1 MDLLDRYFEA
11 VQFWLPKA
19 QRRDIIAELSE
30 DLRSQ
35 IEEKESQ
42 LGRKL
47 EDREVE
53 AILKRCGSP
62 LAVATR
68 YLPQQYLI
76 GPTLF
81 PLYRF
86 VLAVVLT
93 GCIIPRTLIWLGFL
107 LAGNAHRGAVLM
119 ENIWSSVI
127 FFAFFTTLIFAI
139 FERSGVNVA
148 GVVDFNPQKLPPIRH
163 PNRIS
168 RLSSLIEIA
177 IQPIFAAW
185 FVALFWPR
193 PTLILY
199 GVSVTVA
206 PAWKFLFAGFM
217 VLTLLNFGL
226 SCMNLAHPFWTR
238 RRLMIRLLSNTSGG
252 ILFYLALRSHL
263 VLALDIP
270 GVEPAKAAMLARL
283 INSGLLTLVP
293 YAIAVL
299 VAIVVVDVYRII
311 RFSRAPVIPMVG
323 MQAGGMKCI

>member
-1 MDLLDRYFEA
+1 MDLLDRYLEA

-19 QRRDIIAELSE
+19 QRRDIIAELNE

-47 EDREVE
+47 EGREVE

-86 VLAVVLT
+86 VMVVVLA
-93 GCIIPRTLIWLGFL
+93 GCIVPRVLIWLGFL
-107 LAGNAHRGAVLM
+107 LASPAHSGYLHM
-119 ENIWSSVI
+119 ENLWSTII
-127 FFAFFTTLIFAI
+127 FFGFFTTLAFAI

-168 RLSSLIEIA
+168 RSSSLIEIA
-177 IQPIFAAW
+177 AMLIFAGW
-185 FVALFWPR
+185 FISLFWPR
-193 PTLILY
+193 PTLHLY
-199 GVSVTVA
+199 GVQVTVM
-206 PAWKFLFAGFM
+206 PVWTMLFAGIM
-217 VLTLLNFGL
+217 TVTLVNLAVA
-226 SCMNLAHPFWTR
+226 CVNLAHPFWTR
-238 RRLMIRLLSNTSGG
+238 RRLTIHLFSDAAGG
-252 ILFYLALRSHL
+252 LLFYLFLRSQV
-263 VLALDIP
+263 VLALAIP
-270 GVEPAKAAMLARL
+270 GVEPAKAAVLTRF
-283 INSGLLTLVP
+283 INSWFATLVP
-293 YAIAVL
+293 YTVAVL
-299 VAIVVVDVYRII
+299 LAIVAVDVYRIV
-311 RFSRAPVIPMVG
+311 RLGRSSLTPVVG
-323 MQAGGMKCI
+323 MQAGGMKCV

>member
-19 QRRDIIAELSE
+19 QRRDIIAELNE

-47 EDREVE
+47 EDGEVA

-62 LAVATR
+62 LVVATR

-86 VLAVVLT
+86 VLAVALA
-93 GCIIPRTLIWLGFL
+93 GCTIPRTLIWLGFL

-119 ENIWSSVI
+119 ENLWSSVI
-127 FFAFFTTLIFAI
+127 FFAFFTTLAFAI

-148 GVVDFNPQKLPPIRH
+148 GLVDFNPRKLPSIRH
-163 PNRIS
+163 PHRIS

-193 PTLILY
+193 PTLMLY
-199 GVSVTVA
+199 GVSVAVA

-217 VLTLLNFGL
+217 VLTLVNFGL

-238 RRLMIRLLSNTSGG
+238 QRLMMRLLSNASGG
-252 ILFYLALRSHL
+252 ILFCLALRSHL
-263 VLALDIP
+263 VFALDIP
-270 GVEPAKAAMLARL
+270 GVEPAKAAVLTRL
-283 INSGLLTLVP
+283 INSGLATLVP

-299 VAIVVVDVYRII
+299 VAIVAVDVYRII
-311 RFSRAPVIPMVG
+311 RFGRSPVIPMVG